1 MLPVLSPQFPQRVLS
16 DMGALNQPVQETIDK
31 PRSVNNQV

>member
-1 MLPVLSPQFPQRVLS
+1 MLPVLSPQLRQRVLG
-16 DMGALNQPVQETIDK
+16 DMVAAKQPVQETIDQ